1 MLKMSSAKN
10 NAVSTLIT
18 KGPMFEKLSSQKNI
32 WMKKFGAQIHAI
44 NTSFIQIFSCCWCQ
58 VQT

>member
-1 MLKMSSAKN
+1 MSSAKN

-44 NTSFIQIFSCCWCQ
+44 NTSFI
-58 VQT
+58 